1 MSKILNFIILKPIL
15 KLVMKN
21 ISIERI
27 EKALR
32 NNYIKLCRYNHSV
45 NGIDNLTPTGRKNLR
60 LEIKKKIESYKE
72 KPEIVNNDG
81 TIDMDKWQNH
91 YLKTLPKYIK
101 DVEDMEWIISKIKS
115 YDKLNIVR

>member
-81 TIDMDKWQNH
+81 TIDMDKW
-91 YLKTLPKYIK
+91 
-101 DVEDMEWIISKIKS
+101 
-115 YDKLNIVR
+115 